1 MQSKILIIE
10 DDHAITHLLDVALT
24 LDYYNVTTAENATQ
38 AHFKIQI
45 DKPDVI
51 LLDLGLPDK
60 DGLCLISEIRQ
71 HTDIPIIVISARQ
84 EEQTIIQALD
94 NGANDYMTK
103 PFNVDELRARIRVI
117 ERIAKSHQETNI
129 VFTNGLLSIDF
140 GSKSVVINN
149 QEVHLTPNEF
159 SLLELLSNHK
169 GKVLTYEMI
178 LKRIYGYV
186 NKTEMPSLRVHMTSL
201 RQKLSQCH
209 EGAKDIIKT
218 HPRIGYQMLQWKE
231 K

>member
-24 LDYYNVTTAENATQ
+24 LDYYNVTTADNATQ

-103 PFNVDELRARIRVI
+103 P
-117 ERIAKSHQETNI
+117 QETNI

-209 EGAKDIIKT
+209 EDAKDIIKT

>member
-1 MQSKILIIE
+1 
-10 DDHAITHLLDVALT
+10 
-24 LDYYNVTTAENATQ
+24 
-38 AHFKIQI
+38 
-45 DKPDVI
+45 
-51 LLDLGLPDK
+51 
-60 DGLCLISEIRQ
+60 
-71 HTDIPIIVISARQ
+71 
-84 EEQTIIQALD
+84 
-94 NGANDYMTK
+94 MTK

-209 EGAKDIIKT
+209 KDAKDIIKT

>member
-1 MQSKILIIE
+1 
-10 DDHAITHLLDVALT
+10 
-24 LDYYNVTTAENATQ
+24 
-38 AHFKIQI
+38 
-45 DKPDVI
+45 
-51 LLDLGLPDK
+51 
-60 DGLCLISEIRQ
+60 
-71 HTDIPIIVISARQ
+71 
-84 EEQTIIQALD
+84 
-94 NGANDYMTK
+94 MTK

-201 RQKLSQCH
+201 RQNFHNVMRTQKILLKHIHVLVIKCCS
-209 EGAKDIIKT
+209 GKRIIK
-218 HPRIGYQMLQWKE
+218 
-231 K
+231 

>member
-1 MQSKILIIE
+1 M
-10 DDHAITHLLDVALT
+10 
-24 LDYYNVTTAENATQ
+24 
-38 AHFKIQI
+38 
-45 DKPDVI
+45 
-51 LLDLGLPDK
+51 
-60 DGLCLISEIRQ
+60 ISEIRQ

-94 NGANDYMTK
+94 NSANDYMTK

-140 GSKSVVINN
+140 GLKSVVINN

-186 NKTEMPSLRVHMTSL
+186 NKTEMPSLRVHMN
-201 RQKLSQCH
+201 
-209 EGAKDIIKT
+209 IIKT
-218 HPRIGYQMLQWKE
+218 KTFTMS
-231 K
+231 

>member
-24 LDYYNVTTAENATQ
+24 LDYYNVTTADNATQ

-103 PFNVDELRARIRVI
+103 PLSLMSFARIRVI

-201 RQKLSQCH
+201 RQNFHNVMRTQKILLKH
-209 EGAKDIIKT
+209 IHALVIKCCSGK
-218 HPRIGYQMLQWKE
+218 RNN
-231 K
+231 

>member
-1 MQSKILIIE
+1 M
-10 DDHAITHLLDVALT
+10 
-24 LDYYNVTTAENATQ
+24 
-38 AHFKIQI
+38 
-45 DKPDVI
+45 
-51 LLDLGLPDK
+51 
-60 DGLCLISEIRQ
+60 
-71 HTDIPIIVISARQ
+71 SARQ

-103 PFNVDELRARIRVI
+103 PFNVDELRARIRVM
-117 ERIAKSHQETNI
+117 RIAKSHQETNI

-140 GSKSVVINN
+140 GSRYLFVINN

-201 RQKLSQCH
+201 RSKNFHNVMRTQKILLKH
-209 EGAKDIIKT
+209 IHALVIKCCSGK
-218 HPRIGYQMLQWKE
+218 RNN
-231 K
+231 

>member
-10 DDHAITHLLDVALT
+10 DDHAITHLIDVALT

-84 EEQTIIQALD
+84 EEQTIIQAAERYVQQEL
-94 NGANDYMTK
+94 ANEASGHDWWHIY
-103 PFNVDELRARIRVI
+103 RVTQLAKT
-117 ERIAKSHQETNI
+117 IAE
-129 VFTNGLLSIDF
+129 
-140 GSKSVVINN
+140 
-149 QEVHLTPNEF
+149 
-159 SLLELLSNHK
+159 
-169 GKVLTYEMI
+169 
-178 LKRIYGYV
+178 
-186 NKTEMPSLRVHMTSL
+186 
-201 RQKLSQCH
+201 
-209 EGAKDIIKT
+209 
-218 HPRIGYQMLQWKE
+218 KE
-231 K
+231 QANLF

>member
-103 PFNVDELRARIRVI
+103 PLMLMSFGHEFESSKESL
-117 ERIAKSHQETNI
+117 SHIKKLTLY
-129 VFTNGLLSIDF
+129 LLT
-140 GSKSVVINN
+140 V
-149 QEVHLTPNEF
+149 
-159 SLLELLSNHK
+159 
-169 GKVLTYEMI
+169 
-178 LKRIYGYV
+178 
-186 NKTEMPSLRVHMTSL
+186 
-201 RQKLSQCH
+201 C
-209 EGAKDIIKT
+209 
-218 HPRIGYQMLQWKE
+218 
-231 K
+231 

>member
-24 LDYYNVTTAENATQ
+24 LDYYNVTTADSATIQ

-103 PFNVDELRARIRVI
+103 PFTLDELRARIRVI

-129 VFTNGLLSIDF
+129 VFTNGLL
-140 GSKSVVINN
+140 K
-149 QEVHLTPNEF
+149 HRLW
-159 SLLELLSNHK
+159 
-169 GKVLTYEMI
+169 
-178 LKRIYGYV
+178 
-186 NKTEMPSLRVHMTSL
+186 
-201 RQKLSQCH
+201 
-209 EGAKDIIKT
+209 
-218 HPRIGYQMLQWKE
+218 LQICCY
-231 K
+231 